1 VTGMADLAAQKFVS
15 LTTYKKNG
23 DAVATPMWVGRDGDH
38 LFVWTPADSAKIK
51 RVCNNPK
58 VTLVPCGRFGKP
70 NNDAEPV
77 AGTAEVITEP
87 ATVRRL
93 AEVIRYKY
101 GLEYW
106 VVTLIE
112 RLAARGEKPRAIL
125 RIALSH

>member
-1 VTGMADLAAQKFVS
+1 MTGMALAAQKFVS

-51 RVCNNPK
+51 RVRNDPR

-93 AEVIRYKY
+93 AEVIRHKY
-101 GLEYW
+101 GLEYR

>member
-1 VTGMADLAAQKFVS
+1 MALAAQKFVS

-38 LFVWTPADSAKIK
+38 LFVWTPADSVKIK
-51 RVCNNPK
+51 RVRNDPR

-93 AEVIRYKY
+93 AEVIRHKY